1 MKEGKENV
9 DFFREIE
16 AHQQKINYK
25 KISKIILRK
34 EDY

>member
-1 MKEGKENV
+1 MWI
-9 DFFREIE
+9 FFHEIE
-16 AHQQKINYK
+16 AHQQKINYR